1 MPHVLLSVPLRKST
15 QTGLAGS
22 TTHELELVLLRMKPK
37 SHSHVYVGD
46 GGGKS
51 THVMCDPQVA
61 FAHALI
67 SAEANKGSIALNQK

>member
-22 TTHELELVLLRMKPK
+22 TTQELELVLLRMKPK
-37 SHSHVYVGD
+37 SHSQMYVGD
-46 GGGKS
+46 GGGRS
-51 THVMCDPQVA
+51 THVMCDPHVA

-67 SAEANKGSIALNQK
+67 SAEAK